1 MNATVDIDKTDDK
14 ILHVLIQD
22 ARANLKEIA
31 KECGL
36 SSVAALNRIK
46 RLKKLGVI
54 TGATLFPDLNPLG
67 FQIVA
72 AIGMETSTN
81 TDEIVKFLKK
91 HTHLV
96 EPSKSIGE
104 YDLYA
109 LVYAENI
116 TSLNEKI
123 DALKR
128 QFEIRKVVVNVWSGM
143 PHMTYEN
150 IDLRP
155 MKK

>member
-1 MNATVDIDKTDDK
+1 MNSTVDIDETDDK

-22 ARANLKEIA
+22 ARANLKKIA

-36 SSVAALNRIK
+36 SPVSALNRIN

-54 TGATLFPDLNPLG
+54 TGSTLFPDINLLG

-72 AIGMETSTN
+72 AIGMETTKN
-81 TDEIVKFLKK
+81 TDEIIRFLKK
-91 HTHLV
+91 HTNLV

-116 TSLNEKI
+116 TILNEKV
-123 DALKR
+123 DALRK

-143 PHMTYEN
+143 PYMTYEN
-150 IDLRP
+150 INLRP
-155 MKK
+155 TKQ